1 MRSGCFLSALVLALA
16 FFPPAHAQVQID
28 ASKVTCDQFVH
39 AKVGTPRVVGAWL
52 SGFYHGRKDS
62 PLLDTQDFEANLNK
76 LEQFCYQEK
85 NFTMPVMRAIE
96 QVLGPGK

>member
-1 MRSGCFLSALVLALA
+1 MFCRHCTALVLALA
-16 FFPPAHAQVQID
+16 LLSPALGQVSID

-39 AKVGTPRVVGAWL
+39 AKVGTPRVVAAWL
-52 SGFYHGRKDS
+52 SGFYHGKKDS
-62 PLLDTQDFEANLNK
+62 PLLDTQGFEANLTK

-85 NFTMPVMRAIE
+85 NFSMPVMRAIE